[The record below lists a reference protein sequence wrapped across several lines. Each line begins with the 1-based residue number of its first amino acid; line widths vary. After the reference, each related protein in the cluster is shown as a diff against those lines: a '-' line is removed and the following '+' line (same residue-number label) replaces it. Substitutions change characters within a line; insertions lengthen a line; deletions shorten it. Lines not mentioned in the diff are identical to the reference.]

1 MLISLCQ
8 FVANKI
14 VLHRFSNLTSHKL
27 SKVVDTLFFLTEYIV
42 EKATV
47 QVIELKQKNNEYV
60 KTQYSIEFHVLF

>member
-1 MLISLCQ
+1 MYRCTNVYQKDCQVCQ

-42 EKATV
+42 EKA
-47 QVIELKQKNNEYV
+47 I
-60 KTQYSIEFHVLF
+60 

>member
-42 EKATV
+42 EKAIGLISNYSTSDR
-47 QVIELKQKNNEYV
+47 I
-60 KTQYSIEFHVLF
+60 KTKK

>member
-42 EKATV
+42 EK
-47 QVIELKQKNNEYV
+47 
-60 KTQYSIEFHVLF
+60 SI

>member
-27 SKVVDTLFFLTEYIV
+27 SKVVDKLFFLTEYIV
-42 EKATV
+42 EKAIRLISNYSTSDR
-47 QVIELKQKNNEYV
+47 I
-60 KTQYSIEFHVLF
+60 KTKK

>member
-14 VLHRFSNLTSHKL
+14 VLNRFSNLTSHKL

-42 EKATV
+42 EKAIRLISNYSTSDR
-47 QVIELKQKNNEYV
+47 I
-60 KTQYSIEFHVLF
+60 KTKK

>member
-8 FVANKI
+8 LVANKI

-42 EKATV
+42 EKAIRLISNYSTSDR
-47 QVIELKQKNNEYV
+47 I
-60 KTQYSIEFHVLF
+60 KTKK